1 MKTVLFFLFLLSF
14 NLSAQFTDDFSDGD
28 FSSNPTWFG
37 DVNNF
42 EVDSI
47 NKLHLNDSIAN
58 TSTLLTNCNVL
69 SNGEWIFDV
78 EFKFSPSTNNF
89 GKVYL
94 ASSTT
99 DFNNTDAVYVKVGGQ
114 SGDVDE
120 VSLYVQNGTNHNKII
135 DGVDGLVTNN
145 PNVKIKVTRDD
156 LGNWELFL
164 DTNGLFFSQ
173 GNALDLSVT
182 SSNYFGVYCKYTVTR
197 SDKIWFDNFSVL
209 STSTTTNNFFTQKNL
224 IEIIDLTSISNTS
237 YFKPSI
243 YIYDDGSVEKKI
255 ILK

>member
-1 MKTVLFFLFLLSF
+1 MKLVLFFLFLISF
-14 NLSAQFTDDFSDGD
+14 SLSAQFTDDFSDGD
-28 FSSNPTWFG
+28 FSTNPTWFG

-47 NKLHLNDSIAN
+47 FRLHLNDSIAN

-114 SGDVDE
+114 TGDVDE

-135 DGVDGLVTNN
+135 DGVDGLVTDN

-164 DTNGLFFSQ
+164 DTNGIFFSQ
-173 GNALDLSVT
+173 GTAFDLSVT
-182 SSNYFGVYCKYTVTR
+182 SSNYFGVYCKYTITR

-209 STSTTTNNFFTQKNL
+209 STSTSTNDFFVEKK
-224 IEIIDLTSISNTS
+224 IIKIIDIKSVSNTNCLN
-237 YFKPSI
+237 PLI

>member
-1 MKTVLFFLFLLSF
+1 MKLVLFFLFITSF
-14 NLSAQFTDDFSDGD
+14 GLSAQFTDDFSDGD
-28 FSSNPTWFG
+28 FSTNPTWFG

-47 NKLHLNDSIAN
+47 FRLHLNDSIAN
-58 TSTLLTNCNVL
+58 TSTLLTNSNIL

-114 SGDVDE
+114 TGNVDE

-135 DGVDGLVTNN
+135 DGVDGLVTDN

-173 GNALDLSVT
+173 GNAFDLSVT
-182 SSNYFGVYCKYTVTR
+182 SSNYFGVYCKYTITS

-209 STSTTTNNFFTQKNL
+209 STSTSTNDFFVEKK
-224 IEIIDLTSISNTS
+224 IIKIIDIKSVSNTNCLN
-237 YFKPSI
+237 PLI